1 MKVALVVAAIAV
13 ATIAQDDNYI
23 EIVGGHEAT
32 TGQHRYVAGLKRS
45 ATTRSLCGGSL
56 IAPNVILTA
65 AHCTDNGLSHAVVGS
80 HFLTGSSD
88 GVPVKIT
95 KEIPHPQYVAATHSN
110 DVAILLLDRNVTT
123 ITPVTVSFE
132 AVPANVLTW
141 VRGWGTIS
149 SSGPQSQVLKEVS
162 VKTWDNAK
170 AAAALKPSKV
180 DNTMVAA
187 GGLAGEDSCQS
198 DSGGPLTIEQNG
210 VARLVGVVSW
220 GNGCGDLNNPGVL
233 YT

>member
-149 SSGPQSQVLKEVS
+149 SSGPQSQV
-162 VKTWDNAK
+162 
-170 AAAALKPSKV
+170 P
-180 DNTMVAA
+180 
-187 GGLAGEDSCQS
+187 
-198 DSGGPLTIEQNG
+198 
-210 VARLVGVVSW
+210 
-220 GNGCGDLNNPGVL
+220 NP
-233 YT
+233 